1 MSGEEREPG
10 AGRGRREIEVGWRA
24 VTRAGHEAARPVG
37 VVRRFID
44 GLGPGLIAG
53 AADDDPSGISTY
65 STAGAAFGFA
75 TLWTALFSFPLMAAV
90 QLMCA
95 RIGMVSG
102 RGLASVL
109 RHFYSRPLLWFACV
123 LVLLANTVNIAA
135 DLGGMADVTAM
146 LTHTSPLPYV
156 PAYVALIL
164 SVLLA
169 TRYRTIVRMFKWL
182 TLVLFAYVAAAFLAH
197 PPWHQVLRHTVL
209 PHIEMSRA
217 FLMAFVAIFGTTI
230 SPYLFFWQAAQ
241 TVDDERAQGRHT
253 VARRMGA
260 TPAELRA
267 ARTDVVTGM
276 LLSNAVMYFIILTT
290 AATLHAA
297 GQRDIQTAQQAA
309 QALRPLAGNGASLL
323 FALGIIGTGLLGVP
337 VLAGSAAY
345 AIAEAGGWH
354 RGMGERPTRAGRFYL
369 VLVVAMVAGMAMDYV
384 RLDPIRMLY
393 WSAVLNGVLAPPLI
407 GIILFVCNDQRVM
420 GKEVNGRWLN
430 VFGGITLVVMS
441 GAAILLLA
449 SLL

>member
-1 MSGEEREPG
+1 MSDEAQRSGEGP
-10 AGRGRREIEVGWRA
+10 GRREVEAGWR
-24 VTRAGHEAARPVG
+24 VMVRAGREAARPVG
-37 VVRRFID
+37 MARRFID

-109 RHFYSRPLLWFACV
+109 RRFYARPLLWFACALL
-123 LVLLANTVNIAA
+123 LVANTVNIAA

-146 LTHTSPLPYV
+146 LTGTSPLPFV

-164 SVLLA
+164 GVLILA
-169 TRYRTIVRMFKWL
+169 RYRTIVRILKWL
-182 TLVLFAYVAAAFLAH
+182 TLVLFAYVAAAILAH
-197 PPWHQVLRHTVL
+197 PPWHEVLLATLL
-209 PHIEMSRA
+209 PRVVRSRD
-217 FLMAFVAIFGTTI
+217 FLMTFVAIFGTTI

-241 TVDDERAQGRHT
+241 VVEDERSLGKRT
-253 VARRMGA
+253 VGRRMGA
-260 TPAELRA
+260 TAAELRA

-276 LLSNAVMYFIILTT
+276 LFSNVVMYFIILTT
-290 AATLHAA
+290 GATLYAS

-309 QALRPLAGNGASLL
+309 QALRPLAGDGAALL
-323 FALGIIGTGLLGVP
+323 FALGLIGTGLLGVP

-345 AIAEAGGWH
+345 AIAEARGW
-354 RGMGERPTRAGRFYL
+354 RSGMDERPTRAGRFYL
-369 VLVVAMVAGMAMDYV
+369 VLAIAMVAGMVMDYA

-407 GIILFVCNDQRVM
+407 GIILVVCNDRRVM
-420 GKEVNGRWLN
+420 GDRVNGAWLN
-430 VFGGITLVVMS
+430 VFGGIAFLVMS
-441 GAAILLLA
+441 GAAVLLAA